1 MTSGNN
7 TEKNLKVTI
16 GESELEIMKVLWKA
30 GEPVNTQYINKA
42 VESKGW
48 KRTTISTFLTRLVEK
63 GAIESEKKG
72 NMYYYS
78 PIITRKEYRRSQTRS
93 LIKSLYDGSVKDFA
107 AALFEEDTFSEN
119 EIKDLRAI
127 FGEEEKRE
135 D

>member
-7 TEKNLKVTI
+7 TKITI
-16 GESELEIMKVLWKA
+16 GDSELEIMKVLWKA
-30 GEPVNTQYINKA
+30 GEPVNMRYINKA

-48 KRTTISTFLTRLVEK
+48 KRTTIATFLARLVEK
-63 GAIESEKKG
+63 GAVKAEKRC
-72 NMYYYS
+72 NIYHYS
-78 PIITRKEYRRSQTRS
+78 PLISRKDYRRAQTRS

-127 FGEEEKRE
+127 FDEGEKRE